1 MKKGILI
8 MIIFLPLL
16 ALAQEDYEPFIVE
29 GKVWYYEH
37 IDTRNTYV
45 YKVYFEGDTVIDG
58 HLCKK
63 LVEERPGFDNYS
75 PCAILED
82 KGKVWVYYSQYSNQP
97 WKEWLLF
104 DFTCQAGDTV
114 TNLLLYGAE
123 KFRVEEVSYVSS
135 FGHDRRRVAINR
147 GDGHLGYWLDGV
159 GNRFN
164 IFTIWGGHAGASERF
179 LYCEL
184 NGERIA
190 DQSSFGDAA
199 LETLDICETISTNKD
214 DDSVYDLAGH
224 RLSGIP
230 DHGVYI
236 RNGKKLVVK

>member
-1 MKKGILI
+1 MALL
-8 MIIFLPLL
+8 FLPFLMM
-16 ALAQEDYEPFIVE
+16 AQEEYEPFIVD

-45 YKVYFEGDTVIDG
+45 YKVYFEGDTVIND

-63 LVEERPGFDNYS
+63 IVEERPGFDNYS
-75 PCAILED
+75 PCVFLED
-82 KGKVWVYYSQYSNQP
+82 EGKVWVYYSQYSNQP
-97 WKEWLLF
+97 WQKWLLF
-104 DFTCQAGDTV
+104 DFTCQVGDTV
-114 TNLLLYGAE
+114 TNILLYGAE
-123 KFRVEEVSYVSS
+123 KFCVEEVSYVNS
-135 FGHDRRRVAINR
+135 FGHDRYRVAINR
-147 GDGHLGYWLDGV
+147 GDGHLGYWLEGV
-159 GNRFN
+159 GGRYDMFSV
-164 IFTIWGGHAGASERF
+164 WHEVRAASERF